1 MSKNILPI
9 LPQEEILRSA
19 FWISNFLIREGYH
32 IDYTLKSL
40 LEIDKFFS
48 EKISLI
54 LENDNNRNLIF
65 CISAYIGEV
74 MRMKFNGK
82 WELSRHIDLDDESVA
97 INFKNHNKAY
107 PLNITLEVI
116 QKKYTMKQYLKE
128 NFNAEI

>member
-1 MSKNILPI
+1 MSKSILPH
-9 LPQEEILRSA
+9 EEILRSS

-48 EKISLI
+48 EKLNLI
-54 LENDNNRNLIF
+54 LENDNNRNIIF
-65 CISAYIGEV
+65 SISAYIGEV
-74 MRMKFNGK
+74 IRMKFKGK
-82 WELSRHIDLDDESVA
+82 WELSRSIDLNDESVT

-116 QKKYTMKQYLKE
+116 QKKYTMRQYLKE
-128 NFNAEI
+128 KFNTEI